1 MEIGQYLQIVDGVA
15 DSDLVLLVTTR
26 PTTGNTLAWA
36 VACER
41 DQWGRAIA
49 GAFYVMH
56 VLGFDPHAFAH
67 FRDERKRRRSQVT
80 VQVMDEK
87 LGRMVTRIV
96 LPRVVMRARYHYG
109 VSWSNLTEKK
119 NLSSFSDG
127 SIQIGSVLK
136 IEIMTSFRLHDFA
149 FLSGVF

>member
-49 GAFYVMH
+49 
-56 VLGFDPHAFAH
+56 GFDPHAFAH